1 MARGRLYLVAPL
13 VALGLFGCRAFNY
26 EERAPWR
33 AAAEEQC
40 IAQRLVQTS
49 AYAEPVSEISG
60 PGSCGMNHPFKIEAV
75 ANGFVAMQP
84 KATLGCPMVAA
95 FNRWL
100 TDIAQPA
107 ALAWFGEEIIEVK
120 QLSSFSCR
128 RIGGSGTMSEHGYG
142 NAPDV
147 AGFVLKGGRTVTV
160 KHGWRGAPDERGFLR
175 QVHAGGC
182 EVFTTVLGPGYDAAH
197 HDHFH
202 FDLARRNAVVCRP
215 TPEPLASPPPLT
227 PRRHYENVPVA
238 QRQQQQVPQR
248 FPIARV
254 QPQTQQ
260 QSDYED
266 DDDVPQQQPQR
277 FPVARQ
283 KNQPLAP
290 DQAYPP
296 PPSQQRA
303 VNQPLVLN
311 PQDPNNYPPPGNPQY
326 MQAPNGP
333 VQQPYPQPQYQQP
346 VQQAPVHPQP
356 QMQWQQGPQPAPD
369 NPNRP
374 VPPQRIGSKANA
386 DQTVTGSI
394 KNRKHYKE
402 LPEPKKN
409 LPKAV
414 PGED

>member
-1 MARGRLYLVAPL
+1 MARGRLYIVAPL
-13 VALGLFGCRAFNY
+13 VALGLFGCRAFDS

-40 IAQRLVQTS
+40 VAQRLVLTS
-49 AYAEPVSEISG
+49 AYAEPVAEISG
-60 PGSCGMNHPFKIEAV
+60 PGSCGMNHPFKIQAA

-84 KATLGCPMVAA
+84 QATLGCPMTAA

-100 TDIAQPA
+100 TEIAQPA
-107 ALAWFGEEIIEVK
+107 AMAWFGEQIVQVK

-128 RIGGSGTMSEHGYG
+128 RIGGTGSMSEHGYG
-142 NAPDV
+142 NALDV
-147 AGFVLKGGRTVTV
+147 AGFTLQGGRAITV

-182 EVFTTVLGPGYDAAH
+182 EVFTTVLGPGYNAAH

-202 FDLARRNAVVCRP
+202 FDLAQRTSVVCRP
-215 TPEPLASPPPLT
+215 TPEPLASPPPGT
-227 PRRHYENVPVA
+227 PRQHYDNVPVA
-238 QRQQQQVPQR
+238 QRQQPQQQR
-248 FPIARV
+248 FPVARV
-254 QPQTQQ
+254 QTQQ

-266 DDDVPQQQPQR
+266 DHDEPQLQPQR

-283 KNQPLAP
+283 KNQPITP

-296 PPSQQRA
+296 PPSQQRT
-303 VNQPLVLN
+303 VNQPMVIN
-311 PQDPNNYPPPGNPQY
+311 PQNPGNYPPPGN
-326 MQAPNGP
+326 
-333 VQQPYPQPQYQQP
+333 QQYPQPQ
-346 VQQAPVHPQP
+346 PQP
-356 QMQWQQGPQPAPD
+356 QMQWQQGPQPAPY

-374 VPPQRIGSKANA
+374 VPPQRVGAKANA

-394 KNRKHYKE
+394 KNRKYYKE
-402 LPEPKKN
+402 TPEPKKN